1 MAIASPDRP
10 DHRLVVRR
18 VTRRLIPF
26 AFICYVVAYIDRV
39 NIGFAA
45 NSLQRDL
52 GLSDAAYGYGAG
64 LFFLGYC
71 LFEIPSNL
79 LLERIGARRW
89 IARIMIVWGLV
100 SMATVFITGTSSFYA
115 ARIVL
120 GLAEAGFFPGMVLYL
135 TYWIP
140 EAERARTNA
149 LFMMAAPIAIAVGAP
164 VSEAI
169 MRLDGTLGLHD
180 WQWLFLLEGL
190 PAVVLGVVALRALT
204 DRPEDATWLPAAD
217 RAWLVATM
225 HEERARRGTGGHGS
239 IAASL
244 SSFTFWRLT
253 AVYFLNT
260 IVTYGLFL
268 WLPKILKDASGAGGF
283 AVSAM
288 TAFPFVVAL
297 IAMVLIGRHSDRT
310 GERRWHVAGCAATAA
325 TGLILAAVFQDRLL
339 LLVLSFTLSQ
349 AGQRSVMSVFWA
361 IPQRLLG
368 GTAAAAG
375 IALINAVGN
384 LGGWV
389 GPSVMGWLRQATGA
403 YTGGLLVLA
412 CALIAEGLLV
422 LTLRLPKQAA
432 ASMQDVTDVRQRD
445 DARVVRAEKTIAR
458 GGAEARRPPGNAAR

>member
-1 MAIASPDRP
+1 MAIASPPDHI
-10 DHRLVVRR
+10 DHRLVIRR

-45 NSLQRDL
+45 SSLQRDL
-52 GLSDAAYGYGAG
+52 GLSDAAYGFGAG
-64 LFFLGYC
+64 LFFLGYF

-79 LLERIGARRW
+79 LLERVGARRW

-100 SMATVFITGTSSFYA
+100 SPRCSSPAPRPSTPPGSY
-115 ARIVL
+115 
-120 GLAEAGFFPGMVLYL
+120 LAWPKPGFFPGMVLYL

-164 VSEAI
+164 VSEAV
-169 MRLDGTLGLHD
+169 MRLDGTLGLRD

-190 PAVVLGVVALRALT
+190 PAMFLGVMALWALT
-204 DRPEDATWLPAAD
+204 DRPEDAAWLPAGE

-225 HEERARRGTGGHGS
+225 RDERSRRATGGHGS

-244 SSFTFWRLT
+244 RSFTFWRLT
-253 AVYFLNT
+253 TVYFLNT

-268 WLPKILKDASGAGGF
+268 WLPKILRDASGAGGF
-283 AVSAM
+283 AISGM
-288 TAFPFVVAL
+288 TAFPFAVAL
-297 IAMVLIGRHSDRT
+297 VAMVLIGRHSDRT
-310 GERRWHVAGCAATAA
+310 GERRWHVAGCASMAA
-325 TGLILAAVFQDRLL
+325 IGLILAAAFQDDLL

-349 AGQRSVMSVFWA
+349 SGQRSVMSVFWA

-389 GPSVMGWLRQATGA
+389 GPSIMGWAAPVDRHLHVRPARA
-403 YTGGLLVLA
+403 LLCVDCRRLA
-412 CALIAEGLLV
+412 GSDL
-422 LTLRLPKQAA
+422 AA
-432 ASMQDVTDVRQRD
+432 A
-445 DARVVRAEKTIAR
+445 RAP
-458 GGAEARRPPGNAAR
+458 GGIRH

>member
-1 MAIASPDRP
+1 MAIASPSDRV
-10 DHRLVVRR
+10 DHRLVIRR

-39 NIGFAA
+39 NISFAA
-45 NSLQRDL
+45 TSLQRDL
-52 GLSDAAYGYGAG
+52 GLSDAAYGFGAG

-89 IARIMIVWGLV
+89 IARIMIGWGLV
-100 SMATVFITGTSSFYA
+100 SMATVFITGTWSFYA
-115 ARIVL
+115 ARVVL
-120 GLAEAGFFPGMVLYL
+120 GLAEAGFFPGIVLYL

-140 EAERARTNA
+140 EAERARSNA
-149 LFMMAAPIAIAVGAP
+149 LFMMAAPIAIAIGAP

-169 MRLDGTLGLHD
+169 MRLHGTLGLRN

-190 PAVVLGVVALRALT
+190 PAVLLGVAALRALT
-204 DRPEDATWLPAAD
+204 DRPKDASWLPPAD
-217 RAWLVATM
+217 RAWLIATLQD
-225 HEERARRGTGGHGS
+225 ERARRGAGAHGS

-244 SSFTFWRLT
+244 RSGTFWRLT
-253 AVYFLNT
+253 TVYFLNT
-260 IVTYGLFL
+260 IVTYGIFL
-268 WLPKILKDASGAGGF
+268 WLPKILKDASGEEGF

-288 TAFPFVVAL
+288 TAFPFL
-297 IAMVLIGRHSDRT
+297 IALVAMVGIGRHSDRT
-310 GERRWHVAGCAATAA
+310 GERRWHVAGCAAMAA
-325 TGLILAAVFQDRLL
+325 TGLILAATFQGDLL

-349 AGQRSVMSVFWA
+349 SGQRSVMSVFWA

-389 GPSVMGWLRQATGA
+389 GPSVMGWLRQSTGA
-403 YTGGLLVLA
+403 YTGGLLVLS

-422 LTLRLPKQAA
+422 LTLRLP
-432 ASMQDVTDVRQRD
+432 
-445 DARVVRAEKTIAR
+445 AEAPSSTAR
-458 GGAEARRPPGNAAR
+458 GLQHRA

>member
-1 MAIASPDRP
+1 MAILSPPDRV
-10 DHRLVVRR
+10 DQRLVVRR

-45 NSLQRDL
+45 TPLQRDL
-52 GLSDAAYGYGAG
+52 GLSDAVYGFGAG

-79 LLERIGARRW
+79 LLERVGARRW
-89 IARIMIVWGLV
+89 IARIMICWGLV
-100 SMATVFITGTSSFYA
+100 SMATIWISGIWSFYA
-115 ARIVL
+115 ARVAL

-149 LFMMAAPIAIAVGAP
+149 LFMMAAPIAIAIGAP
-164 VSEAI
+164 VSDAI
-169 MRLDGTLGLHD
+169 MKLDGTLGLRN

-190 PAVVLGVVALRALT
+190 PAVLLGLAALRALT
-204 DRPEDATWLPAAD
+204 DRPEDAGWLAPAD

-225 HEERARRGTGGHGS
+225 RDERARRGSGGHGS

-244 SSFTFWRLT
+244 RSFTFWRLT
-253 AVYFLNT
+253 TVYFLNT

-268 WLPKILKDASGAGGF
+268 WLPKIMRDASDAGSF
-283 AVSAM
+283 AVSVM
-288 TAFPFVVAL
+288 TAFPFVIAL
-297 IAMVLIGRHSDRT
+297 VAMVLIGRHSDRT
-310 GERRWHVAGCAATAA
+310 GERRWHVAGCAAMAA
-325 TGLILAAVFQDRLL
+325 TGLILAATFQHDLL

-349 AGQRSVMSVFWA
+349 SGQRSVMSVFWA

-389 GPSVMGWLRQATGA
+389 GPSVMGVLRQSTGA
-403 YTGGLLVLA
+403 YTTGLLVLS

-422 LTLRLPKQAA
+422 LTLRLPTQAP
-432 ASMQDVTDVRQRD
+432 ASTE
-445 DARVVRAEKTIAR
+445 RA
-458 GGAEARRPPGNAAR
+458 N

>member
-1 MAIASPDRP
+1 
-10 DHRLVVRR
+10 

-45 NSLQRDL
+45 SSLQRDL
-52 GLSDAAYGYGAG
+52 GLSDAAYGFGAG
-64 LFFLGYC
+64 LFFLGYF

-79 LLERIGARRW
+79 LLERVGARRW

-100 SMATVFITGTSSFYA
+100 SMGTVFITGTSSFYA

-120 GLAEAGFFPGMVLYL
+120 GLAEAGFFPGIVLYL

-149 LFMMAAPIAIAVGAP
+149 LFMMAAPISIAVGAP

-169 MRLDGTLGLHD
+169 MKLDGTLGLQD

-190 PAVVLGVVALRALT
+190 PAMVLGIMALRALT
-204 DRPEDATWLPAAD
+204 DRPEDAAWLPAQE
-217 RAWLVATM
+217 RAWLVATLRD
-225 HEERARRGTGGHGS
+225 ERARRATGGHSS

-244 SSFTFWRLT
+244 RSFTFWRLT
-253 AVYFLNT
+253 TVYFLNT

-268 WLPKILKDASGAGGF
+268 WLPKILKDASGGDGF
-283 AVSAM
+283 AISAM
-288 TAFPFVVAL
+288 TAFPFAVAL
-297 IAMVLIGRHSDRT
+297 VAMVLIGRHSDRT
-310 GERRWHVAGCAATAA
+310 GERRWHVAGCAAMAA
-325 TGLILAAVFQDRLL
+325 TGLILAAVFQHHLL
-339 LLVLSFTLSQ
+339 LLVLGFTLSQ
-349 AGQRSVMSVFWA
+349 SGQRSVMSVFWA

-389 GPSVMGWLRQATGA
+389 GPSVMGWLRQSTGT
-403 YTGGLLVLA
+403 YTAGLLVLS

-422 LTLRLPKQAA
+422 LTLRLPAHS
-432 ASMQDVTDVRQRD
+432 ASSVSDVRR
-445 DARVVRAEKTIAR
+445 RA
-458 GGAEARRPPGNAAR
+458 

>member
-1 MAIASPDRP
+1 M
-10 DHRLVVRR
+10 
-18 VTRRLIPF
+18 
-26 AFICYVVAYIDRV
+26 
-39 NIGFAA
+39 
-45 NSLQRDL
+45 
-52 GLSDAAYGYGAG
+52 
-64 LFFLGYC
+64 
-71 LFEIPSNL
+71 
-79 LLERIGARRW
+79 
-89 IARIMIVWGLV
+89 
-100 SMATVFITGTSSFYA
+100 FITGTPSFYA

-164 VSEAI
+164 VSEAV
-169 MRLDGTLGLHD
+169 MRLDGTLGLQD

-190 PAVVLGVVALRALT
+190 PAMFLGVMARWALT
-204 DRPEDATWLPAAD
+204 DRPEDAAWLPAGE

-225 HEERARRGTGGHGS
+225 RDERSRRATGGHGS

-244 SSFTFWRLT
+244 RSFTFWRLT
-253 AVYFLNT
+253 TVYFLNT

-283 AVSAM
+283 AISGM
-288 TAFPFVVAL
+288 TAFPFAVAL
-297 IAMVLIGRHSDRT
+297 VAMVLIGRHSDRT
-310 GERRWHVAGCAATAA
+310 GERRWHVAGCAAMAA
-325 TGLILAAVFQDRLL
+325 IGLILAAAFQDDLL

-349 AGQRSVMSVFWA
+349 SGQRSVMSVFWA

-389 GPSVMGWLRQATGA
+389 GPSIMGWLRQSTGT
-403 YTGGLLVLA
+403 YTSGLLVLS

-422 LTLRLPKQAA
+422 LTLRLPAHP
-432 ASMQDVTDVRQRD
+432 ASSVSDVRRL
-445 DARVVRAEKTIAR
+445 A
-458 GGAEARRPPGNAAR
+458 